1 MAPGEFMYPSA
12 LSGDG
17 KGLLAV
23 SERVGNRYQLLR
35 IR

>member
-1 MAPGEFMYPSA
+1 LYPSA

-17 KGLLAV
+17 KELLAV
-23 SERVGNRYQLLR
+23 CERVGNRYQLLR